1 MKVWN
6 VWLGLLVVATAL
18 FGTVLLAACTD
29 EPDPE
34 PVETAVPTPVP
45 TAAPTAE
52 PTAEPTPVPA
62 EPSPTPTPRPAPTV
76 APPSPT
82 PSPAPPRPTPEPT
95 PASVEVL
102 ATFESEAFDF
112 SFDYPESWRLSEE
125 GREISGIV
133 PGTSANVAVNIH
145 VLTSPQSVHEYTD
158 VVLGSLEEEH
168 PDFWVRSTAGRR
180 VGEVPGLVNR
190 AVSTADSGAE
200 THFKIYTAAIGR
212 VGVTFILSGDEAD
225 IVGAEPQFDALADS
239 SRFPSGSL
247 EIPEASIAKQ
257 AVGTGFSRGLGIVT
271 GENTVFEQDN
281 ETLYAVVEFELL
293 PVDTEVEFLWVKVN
307 YFGRVESVLTST
319 MSDSEGDVH
328 WSAYTPEDGLDLG
341 FYLVAIIQE
350 ESFIAFLP
358 FTVIIEEGEEF
369 TTSLS
374 YEDWA
379 AFLLYIAE
387 DNERAVYA
395 ATKALELDPENV
407 QAYIWRAEAYER
419 QCKIGPAIADHS
431 EAVRLLPDNPVTV
444 ATRGHAYW
452 YAFDHES
459 ALADYTTALE
469 LLEARPR
476 ETEREQAYYN
486 LRKPIY
492 HNSRALVYVN
502 LGRIGEA
509 LDDINI
515 ALELEPDEHYFLDTR
530 AYTYY
535 KGGRYEE
542 AKADYERALELGF
555 ESLYVELGLGLTQIA
570 LGESEAGRASLE
582 RGLELFED
590 YDDRDCPDPQLGDL
604 VHIARMTLETLAP
617 A

>member
-18 FGTVLLAACTD
+18 FGTVLLAACTE

-34 PVETAVPTPVP
+34 PIETAVPTPVP
-45 TAAPTAE
+45 TAAPTATTVPE
-52 PTAEPTPVPA
+52 PPA
-62 EPSPTPTPRPAPTV
+62 
-76 APPSPT
+76 
-82 PSPAPPRPTPEPT
+82 PEPT
-95 PASVEVL
+95 PAPQPTPTFVAPPAPTTTPVPTPPTPVPPTPTPEPVQEVI
-102 ATFESEAFDF
+102 ATFTSEAFDF
-112 SFDYPESWRLSEE
+112 SFEYPESWRLREQ
-125 GREISGIV
+125 GREISGVV
-133 PGTSANVAVNIH
+133 PGTSAQVAVSIH
-145 VLTSPQSVHEYTD
+145 ILTTPQSVHEYTD
-158 VVLGSLEEEH
+158 VVLEALEEEA
-168 PDFWVRSTAGRR
+168 PSFSVRSTAGRQ
-180 VGEVPGLVNR
+180 VGEVPGLINR
-190 AVSTADSGAE
+190 AVSTTESGAE

-212 VGVTFILSGDEAD
+212 VGVTFMLSGNEED
-225 IVGAEPQFDALADS
+225 VQSAEPQFDALADS

-247 EIPEASIAKQ
+247 EIPEATIAKQ
-257 AVGTGFSRGLGIVT
+257 AIGTGFSRGLGIVT

-281 ETLYAVVEFELL
+281 EALYAVVEFELL
-293 PVDTEVEFLWVKVN
+293 PVDTEVGFLWVKVN
-307 YFGRVESVLTST
+307 RFGRVESVLTST

-328 WSAYTPEDGLDLG
+328 WSTYTPEDGLEMG
-341 FYLVAIIQE
+341 FYLVAVIQND
-350 ESFIAFLP
+350 SFTAFLP
-358 FTVIIEEGEEF
+358 FTVIMEEGAEF
-369 TTSLS
+369 TTSVS

-379 AFLLYIAE
+379 AFLLYIAG

-419 QCKIGPAIADHS
+419 QCKIGPAIADHV

-452 YAFDHES
+452 YAFNHEL

-476 ETEREQAYYN
+476 ETEREKAYYD

-509 LDDINI
+509 VDDINI
-515 ALELEPDEHYFLDTR
+515 ALDLDPDSPHYLDTR
-530 AYTYY
+530 AYAYY

-582 RGLELFED
+582 RGLELFEE
-590 YDDRDCPDPQLGDL
+590 YDERDCPDPQLGDL
-604 VHIARMTLETLAP
+604 VHIARTTLETLP
-617 A
+617 G